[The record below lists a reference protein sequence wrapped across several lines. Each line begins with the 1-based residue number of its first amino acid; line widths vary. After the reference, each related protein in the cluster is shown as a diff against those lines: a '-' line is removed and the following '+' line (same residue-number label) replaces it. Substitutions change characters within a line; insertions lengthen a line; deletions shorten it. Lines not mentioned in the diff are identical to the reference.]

1 MPQAFAF
8 EEVSRFPSKGAQS
21 HGSNLH
27 KSHRVRE
34 QLLSSCPPTL
44 QRAELAGTTAPR
56 MLGKRLHPEEQMWP
70 LSWLNESLSRLATV
84 SVSSQCVQPRDRPH
98 LLLQRPGRI
107 TKWLLHCV

>member
-8 EEVSRFPSKGAQS
+8 EEVSRYPSKGAQS
-21 HGSNLH
+21 HGANLH
-27 KSHRVRE
+27 KGHRVRE

-56 MLGKRLHPEEQMWP
+56 MLEKRLHPEQMLP
-70 LSWLNESLSRLATV
+70 LSWLNESLCPLAMV

-98 LLLQRPGRI
+98 LLLKRERI
-107 TKWLLHCV
+107 IRWLLHCV